1 MLYNVL
7 LHFSLYPENLFKF
20 FPKHIHKKK
29 TKETSHIQA
38 CLKDQ
43 QQLQLLHRTVSDRAE
58 DRS

>member
-7 LHFSLYPENLFKF
+7 LHFSLYPENLFIF

-43 QQLQLLHRTVSDRAE
+43 QQL
-58 DRS
+58 